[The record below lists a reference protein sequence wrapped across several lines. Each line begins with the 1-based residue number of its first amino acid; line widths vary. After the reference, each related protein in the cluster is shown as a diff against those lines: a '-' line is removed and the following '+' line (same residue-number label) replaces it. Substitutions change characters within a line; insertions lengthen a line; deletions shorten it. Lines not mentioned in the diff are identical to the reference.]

1 MSNKIVKAYVSNT
14 VRVDVRVNDSIVYSF
29 SAHPN
34 LLVLPQIGQSYLI
47 RERHHNDGLSSD
59 GLSSDGYAEFG
70 KVVAVTVDHR
80 ISTVEGGES
89 SNLSQRI
96 YIDVAPSK

>member
-47 RERHHNDGLSSD
+47 RERHHKGD
-59 GLSSDGYAEFG
+59 LSSDGYAEFG
-70 KVVAVTVDHR
+70 KVVAVIVDHR

-96 YIDVAPSK
+96 YIDVAPSN

>member
-1 MSNKIVKAYVSNT
+1 MSSKIVKAYVSNT

-59 GLSSDGYAEFG
+59 GYAEFG

-96 YIDVAPSK
+96 YIDVAPSN